1 MTRNKKRI
9 YLLGLFAVFIVA
21 IPSLILYS
29 SGYRLD
35 SRFRLV
41 KTGGIYFVNSESGV
55 VVMLDGK
62 TVKKAGMFEM
72 NILVR
77 DLTPKRYS
85 VTVEKTGYRKW
96 TKRIDV
102 EEQKVQICYPLL
114 IPLELN
120 RQRVPKYLPEQEKK
134 GKKKRVV
141 TEEYLEAMKLFGAH
155 DKTAKGTIPGREDG
169 EAAKSG
175 LEPDKRL
182 KRKVLLFREKN
193 KIHVGWTGMDTRR
206 PFFIDA
212 SGKQPVFFPNR
223 RILSFEF
230 FPGRH
235 DSVLVLLDNLNLYA
249 VEIDRRFH
257 IHNSYRIA
265 SNCSRF
271 AVKDE
276 FVYYFSG
283 SEMHR
288 IDFEPNS
295 ATAGEGTHETPPK
308 GKGEITP

>member
-1 MTRNKKRI
+1 
-9 YLLGLFAVFIVA
+9 
-21 IPSLILYS
+21 
-29 SGYRLD
+29 
-35 SRFRLV
+35 
-41 KTGGIYFVNSESGV
+41 
-55 VVMLDGK
+55 
-62 TVKKAGMFEM
+62 
-72 NILVR
+72 
-77 DLTPKRYS
+77 
-85 VTVEKTGYRKW
+85 VTVEKAGYRKW
-96 TKRIDV
+96 TKRINV

-120 RQRVPKYLPEQEKK
+120 RQRVPKYLPEQEAK

-141 TEEYLEAMKLFGAH
+141 TEEYSEAMKLFDIH
-155 DKTAKGTIPGREDG
+155 DKTAKRTIPGREDG
-169 EAAKSG
+169 EAVKSE

-182 KRKVLLFREKN
+182 TRKILLFCEKN
-193 KIHVGWTGMDTRR
+193 KIHVRWTGTDKRR

-212 SGKQPVFFPNR
+212 SGKQPVFSPNR

-249 VEIDRRFH
+249 VEIDRRFD

-276 FVYYFSG
+276 FAYYFSG
-283 SEMHR
+283 SEMYR

-295 ATAGEGTHETPPK
+295 AAAGEGTMKPLQK
-308 GKGEITP
+308 AKGELPLEVLYGQTKVQIHTSGSYT